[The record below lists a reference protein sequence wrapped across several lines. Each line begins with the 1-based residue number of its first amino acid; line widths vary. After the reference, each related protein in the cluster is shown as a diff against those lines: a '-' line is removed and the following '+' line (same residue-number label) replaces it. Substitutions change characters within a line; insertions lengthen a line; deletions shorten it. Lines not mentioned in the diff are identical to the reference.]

1 MISHLTAIF
10 YKCQKPTANIINAAP
25 TVFKQNVLIQL
36 ISETNV
42 NCSLSLANEK
52 VWTLYGQNEEQIV
65 LKNNPTINYAELI
78 LQPQTLPYGLYRVV
92 YTLTMTATNLIDSS
106 ETFIQI
112 IPSGLVLSTLK
123 SSQPIYGGTIQVTRG
138 QNQSIPFNP
147 YLFTYDID
155 NMAVIT
161 SLSFKYSCQII
172 DSNIAQGYPLNGLN
186 QTIYLDDFKSNASLS
201 NLNTCFKTTGWA
213 F

>member
-1 MISHLTAIF
+1 MISHLNAIF

-42 NCSLSLANEK
+42 NCSLSLTNEK

-123 SSQPIYGGTIQVTRG
+123 SSQPIYGGTIEITRG
-138 QNQSIPFNP
+138 W
-147 YLFTYDID
+147 
-155 NMAVIT
+155 
-161 SLSFKYSCQII
+161 
-172 DSNIAQGYPLNGLN
+172 N
-186 QTIYLDDFKSNASLS
+186 QTIKFNS
-201 NLNTCFKTTGWA
+201 
-213 F
+213 